1 MTQAN
6 GNEGGV
12 LVNQVGGVQEIAV
25 SPEVTFL
32 RGPQGEPGPRGET
45 GPRGERGA
53 DGVSATHEWDGT
65 RLKVTSASGTSSA
78 DLKGD
83 KGERGETGAP
93 GETGPQGERGEKGDK
108 GDTGE
113 RGEAGPQGEQGP
125 KGDTG
130 DTGPA
135 GPRGDAG
142 VDGYTPVRGT
152 DYWTEADIA
161 TIKGYVDDAILGGAW

>member
-65 RLKVTSASGTSSA
+65 MLKVTSASGTSSA

-83 KGERGETGAP
+83 KGETGAP
-93 GETGPQGERGEKGDK
+93 GETGPQGERGAKGDK

-135 GPRGDAG
+135 GPRGEAG